1 MDSEAKAGAIRDT
14 NRRQFNRKKFLGKLE
29 IEWGS
34 AVLNGTVQDV
44 GPQGLFVELIPPLW
58 MGATFRARLILNPVL
73 HLVCTVRRIEP
84 GRGIGVTFD
93 LPEESGKTQLE
104 ALLATLPQV

>member
-1 MDSEAKAGAIRDT
+1 MKSDAVAGAPT
-14 NRRQFNRKKFLGKLE
+14 GANRRQFYRKAFRGKLE

-34 AVLNGTVQDV
+34 VTLTGTVQDL
-44 GPQGLFVELIPPLW
+44 GPQGLFVELMPPLW
-58 MGATFRARLILNPVL
+58 MGATFRGRLIVNPVL
-73 HLVCTVRRIEP
+73 QLDCTVRRIEP

-93 LPEESGKTQLE
+93 VPEESGKAQLE